1 MLCSKLGDE
10 ATRSVYIFTGHPFG
24 DHMDKPSATCED
36 REFGSKRTGTR
47 GEVVDR
53 NRLRY
58 EVFREITGIRNGCS
72 EGLLGH
78 GQRVL
83 NPASAIL

>member
-1 MLCSKLGDE
+1 MKRPVQSTSLPGTHSPTTWTT
-10 ATRSVYIFTGHPFG
+10 A
-24 DHMDKPSATCED
+24 ATCED
-36 REFGSKRTGTR
+36 RAFGSKRTGTR

-72 EGLLGH
+72 EGLFGH